1 MRIRRG
7 EIYIADMCMNIGSEQ
22 GGVRPV
28 LILQN
33 NKGNKYSPTTIVA
46 SITSRV
52 GTKKYLPTHFYLP
65 DGLGLKYRSIVLLE
79 QIRVIDKSRLI
90 HKIGK
95 VPQRTM
101 RIIDKKIM
109 TSCGLN
115 PNRYF
120 RNKDYLKYSSP

>member
-7 EIYIADMCMNIGSEQ
+7 EIYIADMCMNMGSEQ

-52 GTKKYLPTHFYLP
+52 GTKKYFPTHVYLP
-65 DGLGLKYRSIVLLE
+65 DNLGLKYQSIVLLE
-79 QIRVIDKSRLI
+79 QIRVIDKCRLI
-90 HKIGK
+90 HKVGQLS
-95 VPQRTM
+95 PRMM
-101 RIIDKKIM
+101 RIVDRKVM
-109 TSCGLN
+109 RSCGVN
-115 PNRYF
+115 FN
-120 RNKDYLKYSSP
+120 NQN

>member
-33 NKGNKYSPTTIVA
+33 NKGNKHSPTTIVA

-52 GTKKYLPTHFYLP
+52 GTKKYLPTHVYLP
-65 DGLGLKYRSIVLLE
+65 DDLGLKYRSIVLLE

-90 HKIGK
+90 HKVGK

-101 RIIDKKIM
+101 KTIDKKIM
-109 TSCGLN
+109 TSCGVS
-115 PNRYF
+115 PNWHVLKK
-120 RNKDYLKYSSP
+120 NYLKYSDP

>member
-1 MRIRRG
+1 MKIRRG

-79 QIRVIDKSRLI
+79 QIRVIDKCRLI
-90 HKIGK
+90 HKVGQLS
-95 VPQRTM
+95 PRMM
-101 RIIDKKIM
+101 RIVDRKVM
-109 TSCGLN
+109 RSCGVNFNNQNL
-115 PNRYF
+115 F
-120 RNKDYLKYSSP
+120 NKRML

>member
-79 QIRVIDKSRLI
+79 QIRVIDKCRLI
-90 HKIGK
+90 HKVGQL
-95 VPQRTM
+95 PPRMM
-101 RIIDKKIM
+101 RIVDRKVM
-109 TSCGLN
+109 RSCGVNFNNQNL
-115 PNRYF
+115 F
-120 RNKDYLKYSSP
+120 NKRML

>member
-33 NKGNKYSPTTIVA
+33 NKGNKHSPTTIVA

-52 GTKKYLPTHFYLP
+52 GTKKYLPTHVNLP
-65 DGLGLKYRSIVLLE
+65 DDLGLKYRSIVLLE
-79 QIRVIDKSRLI
+79 QIRVVDKSRLI
-90 HKIGK
+90 HKVGK

-101 RIIDKKIM
+101 KIIDKKIM
-109 TSCGLN
+109 TSCGISLN
-115 PNRYF
+115 WYVPKKN
-120 RNKDYLKYSSP
+120 YLKYSDP

>member
-7 EIYIADMCMNIGSEQ
+7 EIYIADMCMNMGSEQ

-52 GTKKYLPTHFYLP
+52 GTKKYLPTHVYLP
-65 DGLGLKYRSIVLLE
+65 DSLGLKYRSIVLLE
-79 QIRVIDKSRLI
+79 QIRVIDKCRLI
-90 HKIGK
+90 HKVGQLS
-95 VPQRTM
+95 PRMM
-101 RIIDKKIM
+101 RIVDRKVM
-109 TSCGLN
+109 RSCGVNFNNQNL
-115 PNRYF
+115 F
-120 RNKDYLKYSSP
+120 NKRML

>member
-7 EIYIADMCMNIGSEQ
+7 EIYIADMCMNMGSEQ

-46 SITSRV
+46 SITSHV
-52 GTKKYLPTHFYLP
+52 GTKKYLPTHVYLP
-65 DGLGLKYRSIVLLE
+65 DNLGLKYRSIVLLE
-79 QIRVIDKSRLI
+79 QIRVVDKSRLI
-90 HKIGK
+90 HKVGK

-109 TSCGLN
+109 TSCGLS
-115 PNRYF
+115 PNKYF
-120 RNKDYLKYSSP
+120 SKTDYLKYSDP

>member
-33 NKGNKYSPTTIVA
+33 NKGNKQSPTTIVA

-52 GTKKYLPTHFYLP
+52 GTKKYLPTHVYLP
-65 DGLGLKYRSIVLLE
+65 DDLGLKYRSIVLLE
-79 QIRVIDKSRLI
+79 QIRVVDKSRLI
-90 HKIGK
+90 HKVGK

-101 RIIDKKIM
+101 KIIDKKIM
-109 TSCGLN
+109 TSCGIS
-115 PNRYF
+115 PNWYVPKK
-120 RNKDYLKYSSP
+120 NYLKYSDP

>member
-79 QIRVIDKSRLI
+79 QIRVIDKCRLI
-90 HKIGK
+90 HKVGQLS
-95 VPQRTM
+95 PRMM
-101 RIIDKKIM
+101 RIVDRKVM
-109 TSCGLN
+109 RSCGVNFNNQNL
-115 PNRYF
+115 F
-120 RNKDYLKYSSP
+120 NKRML